1 MAKLKAAAHH
11 DQRTI
16 QKRRETNTVRQ
27 PQKLFAVVGHEDKQ
41 QTATGQEAPLKR
53 TFRADSTFANSG
65 QEIATA
71 SARYI
76 GDVMRNASE
85 ASRAFLHAR
94 NFRDLLEVQ
103 ADLLC
108 NNLRAFLEQSARV
121 AEAATHMTK
130 VPR

>member
-1 MAKLKAAAHH
+1 
-11 DQRTI
+11 
-16 QKRRETNTVRQ
+16 
-27 PQKLFAVVGHEDKQ
+27 
-41 QTATGQEAPLKR
+41 
-53 TFRADSTFANSG
+53 
-65 QEIATA
+65 
-71 SARYI
+71 
-76 GDVMRNASE
+76 MRNASE